1 MENKKFMNLSTRSP
15 KSVQNMNTRRS
26 NDQSFRR
33 IAGYEKE
40 NFHGGSRQI
49 AENLMEKLMK
59 SS

>member
-1 MENKKFMNLSTRSP
+1 MNLSTRSP